1 MEVARWGLVRRRTV
15 PDNRWE
21 STRHSLTLARELRDA
36 DLMRVN
42 VVAIDVT
49 LAVGDGDVRAAAQAR
64 ELLPVVRVA
73 SGLALARPDERY
85 WTAAAIAE
93 CLLHQVI
100 LESAGDID
108 AIRLAFQAA
117 GQVRPPDGH
126 LYSTF
131 RQLDFLGVL
140 NLPTAPL
147 EAARKGLFEG
157 AGWALE
163 VEP

>member
-1 MEVARWGLVRRRTV
+1 MGAGAPTHGSRQPVGVDAPLLDTGPGTAGRRPDARQRRR
-15 PDNRWE
+15 
-21 STRHSLTLARELRDA
+21 
-36 DLMRVN
+36 
-42 VVAIDVT
+42 T

-73 SGLALARPDERY
+73 SGLALTRPDERY
-85 WTAAAIAE
+85 WAAAAIAE

-147 EAARKGLFEG
+147 AMPSGSAAGSLATIVTMSFASTPRS
-157 AGWALE
+157 
-163 VEP
+163 